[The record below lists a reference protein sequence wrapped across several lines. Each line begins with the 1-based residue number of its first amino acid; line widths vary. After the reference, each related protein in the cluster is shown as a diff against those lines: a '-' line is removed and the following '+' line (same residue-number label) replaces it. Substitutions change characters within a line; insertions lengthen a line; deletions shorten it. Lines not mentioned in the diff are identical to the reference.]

1 MSGRRSCQRGR
12 AFNRLIGE
20 ISADLGGRDEISSIE
35 KALVAAFAG
44 ATIMLDNLNA
54 RIALGETVDPVALGA
69 TISSLVRVATRLGI
83 QRRSRD
89 VNPLADI
96 LQADYERRC
105 ASNVTRCWA
114 LVRCFSF
121 C

>member
-105 ASNVTRCWA
+105 ASNVTR
-114 LVRCFSF
+114 
-121 C
+121 